1 MGTEARVGITGGFGP
16 QDWGQRHLVGD
27 IVNSLPLRSSD
38 TLSPPSGLFCPYLV
52 LRSVYYCPSELG
64 FTTGTELIDHIE
76 GIYYISLWDAVGIA
90 QQWLSPNR
98 KLKKYGKFL
107 VHETACFSW
116 SWVYFRIVNLISM
129 NSRTDDLATR
139 ARACTQNTKPSLFHV
154 LFFWAIACVAACW

>member
-16 QDWGQRHLVGD
+16 QDRGQRHLVGD

-90 QQWLSPNR
+90 QQWLSHTRGREPSSHLVHRAGCLNSPSMAPR
-98 KLKKYGKFL
+98 CGGFL
-107 VHETACFSW
+107 VFTLHWNPKEADARISKGMLQQQSRW
-116 SWVYFRIVNLISM
+116 S
-129 NSRTDDLATR
+129 
-139 ARACTQNTKPSLFHV
+139 CQQE
-154 LFFWAIACVAACW
+154 